1 MFYFVLKLKFKKV
14 VFSKNLK
21 LVVVLGDK
29 FIDYMVNNILLIQ
42 NLIVYALRA

>member
-21 LVVVLGDK
+21 YLNYVL
-29 FIDYMVNNILLIQ
+29 ILT
-42 NLIVYALRA
+42 

>member
-21 LVVVLGDK
+21 YLNYVLTYEQEGYINSECSEVVK
-29 FIDYMVNNILLIQ
+29 W
-42 NLIVYALRA
+42 